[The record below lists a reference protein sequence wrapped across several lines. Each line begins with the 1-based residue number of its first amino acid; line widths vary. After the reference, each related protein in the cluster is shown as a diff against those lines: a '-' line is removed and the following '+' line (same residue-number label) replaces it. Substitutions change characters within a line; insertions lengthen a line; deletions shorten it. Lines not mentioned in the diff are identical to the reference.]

1 MRIVTANQYDNAIE
15 TLQRRQRE
23 MTEAQAQLTSG
34 KRVNRASDDPTA
46 AARAERALATEARA
60 VASQRAVDA
69 SRNAMTLAESAL
81 ADGGDLL
88 QSMREVLVQAGNA
101 SYSAT
106 ERATLADRLAAL
118 RQQLLS
124 VANRGDGAGGYLFA
138 GQGATQQPFVDAAGG
153 VQFRGLN
160 GEMQAASGGEA
171 LPLTV
176 DGASAWLQA
185 RSGNGVFETRAVAS
199 SGAWIEAGR
208 VSDASAL
215 TNSTYTVQFSVS
227 GGNTTYAILQDG
239 NPTAVTAA
247 PYVSGQAI
255 EVAGMSFRITGAPA
269 HGDRFEAAPAT
280 PDLSVFDTIDRTIA
294 ELRQAGRSPAQVTQ
308 TVQHGLRDLD
318 QSLNSLQTLRARVG
332 ETLSLADG
340 VDGRL
345 EDLKLHAKSER
356 SDAED
361 LDMVEAIS
369 NFQNQQSG
377 YDAALKTYASVQ
389 RMSLFQYIQT

>member
-1 MRIVTANQYDNAIE
+1 MRVTTANQYANAIE
-15 TLQRRQRE
+15 QLQRRQRE
-23 MTEAQAQLTSG
+23 LNEAQTEMTSG

-60 VASQRAVDA
+60 VATQRAVDA
-69 SRNAMTLAESAL
+69 SRNNMALAESAL

-88 QSMREVLVQAGNA
+88 QGMREVLVQAGNA
-101 SYSAT
+101 SYSDT
-106 ERATLADRLAAL
+106 ERAALADRLTAL

-124 VANRGDGAGGYLFA
+124 VANRGDGSGGFLFA

-153 VQFRGLN
+153 VQFRGVN
-160 GEMQAASGGEA
+160 GEMQAASGEA

-176 DGASAWLQA
+176 DGAAAWLQA
-185 RSGNGVFETRAVAS
+185 RSGNGVFETSVVS
-199 SGAWIEAGR
+199 SSTAWIESGR
-208 VSDASAL
+208 VSDATAL
-215 TNSTYTVQFSVS
+215 TDSTYTIQFSVS
-227 GGNTTYAILQDG
+227 GGSTTYAILQDG
-239 NPTAVTAA
+239 NPTGVTAA
-247 PYVSGQAI
+247 PYTSGQAI
-255 EVAGMSFRITGAPA
+255 EVGGMSFRITGAPA
-269 HGDRFEAAPAT
+269 NGDSFQAAPAT
-280 PDLSVFDTIDRTIA
+280 PDLSVFDTVDQAIA
-294 ELRQAGRSPAQVTQ
+294 ELRQTGRTPAQVTQ
-308 TVQHGLRDLD
+308 TVQRSLRDVD
-318 QSLNSLQTLRARVG
+318 QSLNALQSLRARVG

-340 VDGRL
+340 VDERL

-389 RMSLFQYIQT
+389 RMSLFQYLQT

>member
-15 TLQRRQRE
+15 ILQRRQRD
-23 MTEAQAQLTSG
+23 MTESQAQLTSG

-46 AARAERALATEARA
+46 AARAERALATEART

-69 SRNAMTLAESAL
+69 SRNAMTLAEGAL
-81 ADGGDLL
+81 SDAGDLL
-88 QSMREVLVQAGNA
+88 QNLREVLVQAGNA
-101 SYSAT
+101 SYSDT
-106 ERATLADRLAAL
+106 ERTSLAERLSAL

-124 VANRGDGAGGYLFA
+124 VANRGDGAGGFLFA
-138 GQGATQQPFVDAAGG
+138 GQGSTQAPFLDAAGG
-153 VQFRGLN
+153 VQFRGVN
-160 GEMQAASGGEA
+160 GEMQAASGEA

-176 DGASAWLQA
+176 DGAAAWLQA
-185 RSGNGVFETRAVAS
+185 RSGNGVFETRAVS
-199 SGAWIEAGR
+199 STTAWVDAGR
-208 VSDASAL
+208 VSDATAL
-215 TNSTYTVQFSVS
+215 TNSTYTVQFSLA

-255 EVAGMSFRITGAPA
+255 EVDGISLRISGSPA
-269 HGDRFEAAPAT
+269 NGDSFEAAPAT
-280 PDLSVFDTIDRTIA
+280 PDLSVFDTIDQAIA
-294 ELRQAGRSPAQVTQ
+294 ELKQTGRTPAQVTQ
-308 TVQHGLRDLD
+308 TVQRGLRDLD
-318 QSLNSLQTLRARVG
+318 QSLNALQTLRSRVG

-345 EDLKLHAKSER
+345 EDLKLHAQSER
-356 SDAED
+356 SDAVD

>member
-15 TLQRRQRE
+15 ILQRRQRD
-23 MTEAQAQLTSG
+23 MTESQAQLTSG

-46 AARAERALATEARA
+46 AARAERALATEART

-69 SRNAMTLAESAL
+69 SRNAMTLAEGAL
-81 ADGGDLL
+81 SDAGDLL
-88 QSMREVLVQAGNA
+88 QNLREVLVQAGNA
-101 SYSAT
+101 SYSDT
-106 ERATLADRLAAL
+106 ERTSLAERLSAL

-124 VANRGDGAGGYLFA
+124 VANRGDGAGGFLFA
-138 GQGATQQPFVDAAGG
+138 GQGSTQAPFLDAAGG
-153 VQFRGLN
+153 VQFRGVN
-160 GEMQAASGGEA
+160 GEMQAASGEA

-176 DGASAWLQA
+176 DGAAAWLQA
-185 RSGNGVFETRAVAS
+185 RSGNGVFETRAVS
-199 SGAWIEAGR
+199 STTAWVDAGR
-208 VSDASAL
+208 VSDATAL
-215 TNSTYTVQFSVS
+215 TNSTYTVQFSVA

-255 EVAGMSFRITGAPA
+255 EVDGISLRISGSPA
-269 HGDRFEAAPAT
+269 NGDSFEAAPAT
-280 PDLSVFDTIDRTIA
+280 PDLSVFDTIDQAIA
-294 ELRQAGRSPAQVTQ
+294 ELKQTGRTPAQVTQ
-308 TVQHGLRDLD
+308 TVQRGLRDLD
-318 QSLNSLQTLRARVG
+318 QSLNALQTLRSRVG

-345 EDLKLHAKSER
+345 EDLKLHAQSER
-356 SDAED
+356 SDAVD